1 MPIQLSHTNSVAFAE
16 DVKIEY
22 APMIRN
28 KHVVICPIGSL
39 ALWFFE
45 RIHVQDEPPPNLNSS
60 DLWIPI
66 KCFPSGASS
75 EKISYSTHC
84 KVISEALTEIGL
96 TSHAKTEACRRSG
109 AQMAELGRV
118 KEFQV
123 KRLRQWAD
131 GTSWD

>member
-96 TSHAKTEACRRSG
+96 NSHTKTEACRRSEG
-109 AQMAELGRV
+109 QMAELGTVRY
-118 KEFQV
+118 E
-123 KRLRQWAD
+123 
-131 GTSWD
+131 